1 MNILTLRN
9 KQLKKIVITYLLV
22 LLFTGCKSTPPPNI
36 NKYGKPYSPEIMKS
50 PEQAQLI
57 RAHKLGNLAGASE
70 EADKIARKLR
80 DEGYPQATYYFYTYY
95 NYKDE
100 NHWGCRSGIYP
111 DQQYTLSV
119 NDKSRKVLKDR
130 LYSLAAGFCS
140 LRYSQSNQLAGKLV
154 QFDEY
159 LFSEKDPIAL
169 AMKLSLN
176 LKLIDKDS
184 FVKEIKY
191 PYIPDVYRIEKEQL
205 EQIQITNDVGKLYVQ
220 FIDAHIKYVQENPDA
235 NNWGGMLTN
244 DLCRGDGIEFP
255 IQCNKKEAKFLQ
267 IIKKDFPYDMLLLSL
282 PEILVY
288 KGLSDN
294 LAEIKLYLEKLKT
307 LQKAGYRSSLLNS
320 RLADLL
326 YNIKQYEA
334 I

>member
-1 MNILTLRN
+1 M
-9 KQLKKIVITYLLV
+9 KKIVITYLLV
-22 LLFTGCKSTPPPNI
+22 LLFTGCKFTPPPNI

-57 RAHKLGNLAGASE
+57 KAHKLRNLAGAYE
-70 EADKIARKLR
+70 EGDKIARKLQ

-130 LYSLAAGFCS
+130 LYSLADGFCS
-140 LRYSQSNQLAGKLV
+140 LRYSEITGYPGNYFE
-154 QFDEY
+154 FDEY
-159 LFSEKDPIAL
+159 LVLEKDPIVL

-176 LKLIDKDS
+176 LKFINHHSALRMPI
-184 FVKEIKY
+184 Y
-191 PYIPDVYRIEKEQL
+191 PYIPPVGRITIDQR
-205 EQIQITNDVGKLYVQ
+205 EQILITDSVKKLYVE
-220 FIDAHIKYVQENPDA
+220 FIDAHIKYVQENPGA

-255 IQCNKKEAKFLQ
+255 IQCNKKEVEFLRV
-267 IIKKDFPYDMLLLSL
+267 INKDFPYDSLLLSL